1 MSSAKF
7 DLEKFNGENDF
18 SLWRLKMKALLVH
31 QGLAKAL
38 EGRDKLPQGLTDI
51 QKNKILEKAHSA
63 ILLCLGDEVLREVS
77 EENTAAKIWL
87 KLESLYMTKSLTN
100 RLYLKKRM
108 YTLQMQEGKPIKD
121 HLDELNKIIL
131 DLKNI
136 DVKIDDEDQ
145 AILLLCSLPSSYEH
159 FIDTMMYGRE
169 SLTLEEVK
177 SALHSKELKK
187 RVSEKNS
194 EGLAESLVVR
204 GRSEKRNQNNGR
216 GRSRSK
222 SKGKPKK
229 YKCFHCHKEG
239 HIRKNCPE
247 RKGKEKIF
255 ESGSTAVA
263 DGYDSADALI
273 VSDHESKDE

>member
-1 MSSAKF
+1 
-7 DLEKFNGENDF
+7 
-18 SLWRLKMKALLVH
+18 MKALLVH

-121 HLDELNKIIL
+121 HLDEFNKIIL

-187 RVSEKNS
+187 RVS
-194 EGLAESLVVR
+194 
-204 GRSEKRNQNNGR
+204 
-216 GRSRSK
+216 
-222 SKGKPKK
+222 KK
-229 YKCFHCHKEG
+229 ILK
-239 HIRKNCPE
+239 
-247 RKGKEKIF
+247 
-255 ESGSTAVA
+255 A
-263 DGYDSADALI
+263 
-273 VSDHESKDE
+273 